1 MDQKRLL
8 LAFVL
13 SAVILFGWTYLFP
26 PAVNEQQN
34 ANTPQQA
41 ANGSPTPAPTQQQ
54 PTQTDAQ
61 PVLAAPAAPD
71 TVPQRTVTVS
81 TPLYE
86 VKFDSRG
93 ATVRSWVIKKNKE
106 KGSEGKPLRSASS
119 TKDNPKPLELISQ
132 EGLNRGLAPLKILTG
147 RQDVDSAMASRNF
160 AVGGVEGGMTDAQ
173 LDVKQ

>member
-26 PAVNEQQN
+26 PPANEQQN
-34 ANTPQQA
+34 ANTSQQA
-41 ANGSPTPAPTQQQ
+41 VNGSPTPAPSQVPAQA
-54 PTQTDAQ
+54 DAR
-61 PVLAAPAAPD
+61 PVLTAAPASPD

-93 ATVRSWVIKKNKE
+93 ATAMSWILKQNKE
-106 KGSEGKPLRSASS
+106 KGGEGKPLLS
-119 TKDNPKPLELISQ
+119 
-132 EGLNRGLAPLKILTG
+132 
-147 RQDVDSAMASRNF
+147 
-160 AVGGVEGGMTDAQ
+160 
-173 LDVKQ
+173 